1 MHEAQLRRELRE
13 AGLAHRPDH
22 ARMLAR
28 VERGLAAPPRA
39 SRRARAG
46 RPGAFAWTGRRWTAA
61 VAVAVAVAGVVG
73 VGGLAVTTLDRGPA
87 APASRPPAP
96 GPLTRGPAA
105 VAAGTLDPGGNRW
118 WAQGD
123 LTVTTETPVS
133 GLVVDVR
140 VARTAGVASTGH
152 WRTRPAEDFTVTV
165 TEEPGVLHYRWA
177 LKPGRTVPPG
187 RHVFAVQYSHAEG
200 VRDASA
206 DTYTVVLTGGDG
218 GRSTLRGGFGVATP
232 AT

>member
-1 MHEAQLRRELRE
+1 MDEAQLRRELRE
-13 AGLAHRPDH
+13 VGLAHQPDH

-28 VERGLAAPPRA
+28 VERGLAAPPKA
-39 SRRARAG
+39 PRRVRAG
-46 RPGAFAWTGRRWTAA
+46 LPWTGRRWTAA

-96 GPLTRGPAA
+96 GPVAE
-105 VAAGTLDPGGNRW
+105 AAGSLDPGSNRW

-123 LTVTTETPVS
+123 VTVTTRTPVS
-133 GLVVDVR
+133 GLVVGVR
-140 VARTAGVASTGH
+140 VARTAGVVSTGH

-165 TEEPGVLHYRWA
+165 TEEPGALLYRWT
-177 LKPGRTVPPG
+177 LKPGRSVPPG
-187 RHVFAVQYSHAEG
+187 RHVFAVQYNHAEG

-218 GRSTLRGGFGVATP
+218 GRSTLRGGFGATTP

>member
-1 MHEAQLRRELRE
+1 MHEDQLRRELRE
-13 AGLAHRPDH
+13 AGLAHQPDH

-28 VERGLAAPPRA
+28 VERGLAAPPEA
-39 SRRARAG
+39 SLRARAAV
-46 RPGAFAWTGRRWTAA
+46 PWTGRRWAVAA
-61 VAVAVAVAGVVG
+61 AVAVAVAGVVG
-73 VGGLAVTTLDRGPA
+73 VGGLAVTTLDRGRTV
-87 APASRPPAP
+87 PASELPAP
-96 GPLTRGPAA
+96 GPVA
-105 VAAGTLDPGGNRW
+105 VAAGTLDPGSNRW

-123 LTVTTETPVS
+123 LAVTTETPVS

-140 VARTAGVASTGH
+140 VARTAGVVSTGH

-165 TEEPGVLHYRWA
+165 IEEPGALVYRWT

-187 RHVFAVQYSHAEG
+187 RHVFAVQYNHAEG

-218 GRSTLRGGFGVATP
+218 GRATLRGGFGAAAAP
-232 AT
+232 AK